1 MATINPVS
9 TSLGMSISLGVVDGK
24 TVEKV
29 ISVTRVNDSIT
40 ADAAKSLVNTL
51 KNLLEY
57 PVTAT
62 KKNSVGLLA
71 D

>member
-9 TSLGMSISLGVVDGK
+9 TSLSLSLNLGTIDGK
-24 TVEKV
+24 ATEKSIV
-29 ISVTRVNDSIT
+29 VGRLNDGIT
-40 ADAAKSLVNTL
+40 ADAAKTLVTSLGA
-51 KNLLEY
+51 LLEY

-62 KKNSVGLLA
+62 KKNSVGLLV